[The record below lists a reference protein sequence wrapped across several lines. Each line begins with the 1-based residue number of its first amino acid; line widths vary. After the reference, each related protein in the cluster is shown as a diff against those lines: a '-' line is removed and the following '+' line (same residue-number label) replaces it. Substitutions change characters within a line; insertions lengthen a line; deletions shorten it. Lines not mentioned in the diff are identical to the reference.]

1 MGFQRALHESWT
13 VQAIDGDAGTPAAL
27 PATVPATVP
36 GCVHTDLL
44 AAGHIPD
51 PYLDD
56 NEDGLAWIGRTAWR
70 YETVFDWSPTGHE
83 RTDLV
88 CEGLDT
94 VALIELNGSRVGET
108 ANMHRSYRFDV
119 GNFLREGRNR
129 LRITFSSPYEYT
141 DRLREELGERPGSY
155 VEPYQFIRKMACNFG
170 WDWGPRLVTSGIWR
184 PIGLHA
190 WSGARIAG
198 VRPLV
203 TLEDGAARVDVHV
216 RVEKAGAAEVT
227 AAIKGVSGRAV
238 IPEGQSEA
246 VITLEVPDPQLWWPR
261 GYGEQA
267 LYELEVSAGE
277 DVWRREI
284 GLRDVRL
291 RTEGGAFTLAVNGVD
306 LFVRGVNWIPDDCFP
321 TRVDRDR
328 YAARLA
334 QACEAGV
341 NLVRI
346 WGGGLYESEDFYD
359 LCDRLGLMVWQDFPF
374 ACAAYPEE
382 DPIGAEVEAEAREQV
397 ARLSAHP
404 SLVLWCGNNENIEG
418 YADWGWQ
425 ESLQGRSWGG
435 GFYLETLP
443 RIVAELDPTRPYW
456 PGSPYSGS
464 MDLPPNDPAH
474 GTMHIWDVWN
484 RRDYTVYRDY
494 RPRMAAEYGFQGP
507 AAYATIRRAI
517 SDEPLLPDSRG
528 LLHHQKAI
536 DGNAKLAAGLEPHFP
551 MPETFDDWHYLTQVN
566 QARAIQLGVEHFRA
580 LWPHCA
586 GSVVWQLNDC
596 WPVTS
601 WSAVDGDGR
610 KKPLFH
616 ALRRAYADRLL
627 TVQPRDGG
635 LVLVAVNDTGRPWRA
650 SARAVRHG
658 FDGAVLATQ
667 DLTLVVPPRTAAT
680 LPLAPSVAEPGDPLA
695 ELLVA
700 EIVGIA
706 SAIAAAAENSLGRLA
721 APADVAATAGGPGEA
736 VVWADGPHDAA
747 AEPPVGR
754 ALWFFAPDKDLR
766 LPEPRYD
773 TVTEPALGG
782 LRLTIIA
789 RTLLRDLAVFPDR
802 LDPDAQVDDQL
813 VTLLP
818 GERAEFLIRTAGL
831 DERALV
837 GSPVLRCVNDVAVR

>member
-1 MGFQRALHESWT
+1 MSPFRPLHEAWT
-13 VQAIDGDAGTPAAL
+13 VRSASGDVRA
-27 PATVPATVP
+27 PATVP

-44 AAGHIPD
+44 AAGLIPD

-56 NEDGLAWIGRTAWR
+56 NETHLAWIGRTEWR
-70 YETVFDWSPTGHE
+70 YETEFSWDGTGHE
-83 RTDLV
+83 HVDLV
-88 CEGLDT
+88 CQGLDT
-94 VALIELNGSRVGET
+94 VAAVELNGVRVGES

-119 GNFLREGRNR
+119 RHALRTGSNR
-129 LRITFSSPYEYT
+129 LTVTFGSALEYAE
-141 DRLREELGERPGSY
+141 RLREELGHRPGAY
-155 VEPYQFIRKMACNFG
+155 TQPYNFIRKMACNFG
-170 WDWGPRLVTSGIWR
+170 WDWGPTLITAGIWR
-184 PIGLHA
+184 PIGLHE
-190 WSGARIAG
+190 WSGARIAE

-203 TLEDGAARVDVHV
+203 TVEDGTARVDVHV
-216 RVEKAGAAEVT
+216 RVEKTGAAEVS
-227 AAIKGVSGRAV
+227 AAIKGVTARAV
-238 IPEGQSEA
+238 IPEDGDEA
-246 VITLEVPDPQLWWPR
+246 VLTLEVPDPELWWPR
-261 GYGEQA
+261 GYGEQP
-267 LYELEVSAGE
+267 LYELEVTAGE

-284 GLRDVRL
+284 GLREVRL
-291 RTEGGAFTLAVNGVD
+291 RTEDGAFTLAVNGVEV
-306 LFVRGVNWIPDDCFP
+306 FVRGVNWIPDDCFP
-321 TRVDRDR
+321 TRVGRDR

-334 QACEAGV
+334 QACETNV
-341 NLVRI
+341 NLVRV
-346 WGGGLYESEDFYD
+346 WGGGLYESEDFYE

-425 ESLQGRSWGG
+425 EPLQGRSWGG

-443 RIVAELDPTRPYW
+443 RVVAELDPTRPYW

-464 MDLPPNDPAH
+464 MDLPPNDPAR

-484 RRDYTVYRDY
+484 ERDYTVYRDY
-494 RPRMAAEYGFQGP
+494 RPRMAAEFGFQGP

-528 LLHHQKAI
+528 LLHHQKAV
-536 DGNAKLAAGLEPHFP
+536 DGNLKLAAGLKPHFP
-551 MPETFDDWHYLTQVN
+551 VPGTFDDWHYLTQVN

-610 KKPLFH
+610 RKPLFH

-635 LVLVAVNDTGRPWRA
+635 MALVAVNDSARPWRA

-658 FDGAVLATQ
+658 FDGSVLAAQ
-667 DLTLVVPPRTAAT
+667 DLALDVPPRAVVT
-680 LPLAPSVAEPGDPLA
+680 LPLAAPVAEPGDPA
-695 ELLVA
+695 SELITA
-700 EIVGIA
+700 AITGPDDPAGEP
-706 SAIAAAAENSLGRLA
+706 IAAVITELDDRAGE
-721 APADVAATAGGPGEA
+721 PITAGITAPGGGDPA
-736 VVWADGPHDAA
+736 VA
-747 AEPPVGR
+747 R
-754 ALWFFAPDKDLR
+754 ALWFFAPDRDLR

-773 TVTEPALGG
+773 TAAEAVPGG
-782 LRLTIIA
+782 LRLTVTA

-802 LDPDAQVDDQL
+802 LDPAAEADDQL

-818 GERAEFLIRTAGL
+818 GERAEFLIDTAGL
-831 DERALV
+831 DEQALV
-837 GSPVLRCVNDVAVR
+837 RVPVLRCVNDVVVEA